1 MTITEM
7 IMRVTNPV
15 FQRIGLK
22 LVKDWST
29 WDAFVSLEGMS
40 QREII
45 NRLVWLKEH
54 LNFTPSSSIDVGAS
68 NGLWA
73 LPFLKI
79 FPETQMLMVE
89 PLEDHKPKLEEITW
103 KYPKVVYRQALL
115 GESDQIVRFNEFG
128 YKSSLFGNA
137 TGEGFGQV
145 HQRQMTTLDKI
156 IEELSF
162 PPPELVKLDV
172 EGAELSVLKG
182 ALKALKSAEIVEMEV
197 SLLPFKKDLP
207 LLDDVVT
214 FMAANGFR
222 VFDCFGIYGR
232 PLDGMPVQG
241 ECLFIRK
248 DSRLISNYRWAD
260 GLTWS

>member
-7 IMRVTNPV
+7 LMRMTNPV

-22 LVKDWST
+22 LVRDLST
-29 WDAFVSLEGMS
+29 WDAFVSLGGMS
-40 QREII
+40 QREIV
-45 NRLVWLKEH
+45 NRLAWLKEH
-54 LNFTPSSSIDVGAS
+54 LNFNPRSAIDVGAS
-68 NGLWA
+68 NGLWT
-73 LPFLKI
+73 LPFLET
-79 FPETQMLMVE
+79 FPETRMLMVD
-89 PLEDHKPKLEEITW
+89 PLEEHKPKLEEITQ
-103 KYPKVVYRQALL
+103 KYPKVSYRQALL
-115 GESDQIVRFNEFG
+115 GDSDQTVSFYELG

-137 TGEGFGQV
+137 KGDGFGQV
-145 HQRQMTTLDKI
+145 HQQQMTTLDKI

-162 PPPELVKLDV
+162 PAPELVKLDV
-172 EGAELSVLKG
+172 EGAELRVLKG

-197 SLLPFKKDLP
+197 NMLPFKKDLP
-207 LLDDVVT
+207 LLDDMVA

-222 VFDCFGIYGR
+222 VFDCFGIFGR

-248 DSRLISNYRWAD
+248 DSRLISDYRWAD